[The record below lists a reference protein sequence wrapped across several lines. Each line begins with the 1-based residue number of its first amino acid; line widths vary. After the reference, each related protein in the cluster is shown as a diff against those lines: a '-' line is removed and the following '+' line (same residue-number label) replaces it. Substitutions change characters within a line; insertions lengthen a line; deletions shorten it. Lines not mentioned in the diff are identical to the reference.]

1 MEFQREKYQSSTV
14 AFPKIMKDFQQSAKN
29 CLFNRL
35 ESILHVPGI
44 GILLLSSV
52 TLIPSSCLNTIFIL
66 YSWTAALATNP
77 AAQYWEILLYC
88 GEYVSSEEGPQ
99 LMQELIRILSTVT
112 LAKDKVNKYLK
123 HEALIGSAASPE
135 EE

>member
-29 CLFNRL
+29 YLFNRL
-35 ESILHVPGI
+35 ETILHVPGI
-44 GILLLSSV
+44 GMFLLASV
-52 TLIPSSCLNTIFIL
+52 TLILSSCLNTIFIL
-66 YSWTAALATNP
+66 YSWSAALATNP

-99 LMQELIRILSTVT
+99 FIQELLRILTMVT
-112 LAKDKVNKYLK
+112 LAKDKVNNYL
-123 HEALIGSAASPE
+123 EYEVLMGSAASPE